1 MPARANG
8 SASVSTIAGDV
19 VQPAARE
26 RRVLTLSLA
35 ATLLSAGGSIVAGL
49 WIGSK
54 SILFDGVYEVV
65 DAGMTALAIVTAG
78 LIARGEDRR
87 FQYGYWHLEPMLAFI
102 NGIALA
108 LACGY
113 ALLDGANGLL
123 NGGREVG
130 FGPGAIV
137 ALVSALW
144 SLAMWMVLRRVARD
158 PDSQLVAVDARGW
171 ATGAALSGV
180 LAAGFWTAGWLHR
193 AGHGDWARIVDP
205 AALVLVSLALIPFPI
220 ATIRRS
226 GRELLQIAPADLD
239 ARVRD
244 ATRTVAAAH
253 GFIDC
258 RSHVA
263 RIGRQQ
269 FVDVA
274 LVAAP
279 DAPPVAYAR
288 LDRIRH
294 DLAAAI
300 GEDGPGTWLS
310 VDFTADP
317 RWI

>member
-1 MPARANG
+1 MPT
-8 SASVSTIAGDV
+8 SAL
-19 VQPAARE
+19 RE
-26 RRVLTLSLA
+26 RRVLTISLV
-35 ATLLSAGGSIVAGL
+35 ATLLSATGSIVAGL

-87 FQYGYWHLEPMLAFI
+87 FQYGYWHLEPMLALI

-123 NGGREVG
+123 GGGREVG

-137 ALVSALW
+137 AVVSGLW
-144 SLAMWMVLRRVARD
+144 SLAMWIILRRVARD
-158 PDSQLVAVDARGW
+158 LDSQLVAVDARGW
-171 ATGAALSGV
+171 AMGAALSGV
-180 LAAGFWTAGWLHR
+180 LAAGFVIAGRMHA

-205 AALVLVSLALIPFPI
+205 AALLLVALALLPFPVT
-220 ATIRRS
+220 TIRRA

-239 ARVRD
+239 RRVQE
-244 ATRTVAAAH
+244 ATRAVAAAH
-253 GFIDC
+253 GFVDC

-263 RIGRQQ
+263 RVGRQQ
-269 FVDVA
+269 FVDIA
-274 LVAAP
+274 LVAAA

-288 LDRIRH
+288 LDRIRE

-300 GEDGPGTWLS
+300 GQDGPGTWLS
-310 VDFTADP
+310 VDFTADA